1 MKKLKFFSVMLCC
14 MAAMFLT
21 SCNTDD
27 NGYTLT
33 KEEIAACLNAVKG
46 NYTGKLIYPSQN
58 PNNSNDKT
66 DSLDIQ
72 WSADMDTTITVKQFP
87 ASLLAKFVEDNTL
100 KTALESAENKE
111 LKCNLYFTRVSP
123 VVFLA
128 NTAPIELSLNYG
140 GAAHQVQVLFYINS
154 AASVGIYDASKKELQ
169 IQLLIGNISVDKGQT
184 NYLKNPTP
192 LVFSGTK

>member
-1 MKKLKFFSVMLCC
+1 MLCC